1 MEEFLLQTLFVLNMF
16 VFTEIIVVM
25 INWQQDFLSSNSVCS
40 HTLNWQIGLLLGGHA
55 ILLITRL
62 ITDRIGLHS
71 VLLPLFITVNMFH
84 FFLDYGWVLWHTA
97 FEMPAA
103 KASFQ
108 YMFIYFKGPKPTV
121 DILLDDLYLGEILQR
136 PDWKEHSDALIDK
149 YRKRNVRLRSVE
161 AGIYYSSLNAVGKRS
176 GLMVTTSRGPGSRLS
191 RDMTL

>member
-1 MEEFLLQTLFVLNMF
+1 
-16 VFTEIIVVM
+16 
-25 INWQQDFLSSNSVCS
+25 
-40 HTLNWQIGLLLGGHA
+40 
-55 ILLITRL
+55 
-62 ITDRIGLHS
+62 
-71 VLLPLFITVNMFH
+71 MFH

-97 FEMPAA
+97 FEIPAA
-103 KASFQ
+103 KAGFQ